1 MSTGVIIGALWLAFL
16 FGLAVGLFFGK
27 VRN

>member
-1 MSTGVIIGALWLAFL
+1 MSTGAFIGAIWFAFF